1 MSHVITISW
10 STEDVQSVRPDLTDE
25 QAATVLD
32 YVLDNHDANEGINW
46 GVLENAADML
56 FGSQQLV
63 LDSEEVSDE

>member
-46 GVLENAADML
+46 GVLECAADYLCGAAQLEL
-56 FGSQQLV
+56 F
-63 LDSEEVSDE
+63 EDETND

>member
-46 GVLENAADML
+46 GVLECAADYLCGAAQLEL
-56 FGSQQLV
+56 F
-63 LDSEEVSDE
+63 